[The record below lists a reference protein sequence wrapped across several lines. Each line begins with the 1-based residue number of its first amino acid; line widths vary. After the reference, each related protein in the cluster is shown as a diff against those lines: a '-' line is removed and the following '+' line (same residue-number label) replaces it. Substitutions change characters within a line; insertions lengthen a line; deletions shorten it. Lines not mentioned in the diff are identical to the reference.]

1 MRRACAIALPPLMR
15 RAAAPLTAAAAEAA
29 KHTPVVHSESN
40 AGFRVLVLL
49 QQSEQRKQE
58 NEHW

>member
-15 RAAAPLTAAAAEAA
+15 RAAALAAAAAEAA

>member
-1 MRRACAIALPPLMR
+1 MRRACAIALPLLMR
-15 RAAAPLTAAAAEAA
+15 RAAAAAAEAA